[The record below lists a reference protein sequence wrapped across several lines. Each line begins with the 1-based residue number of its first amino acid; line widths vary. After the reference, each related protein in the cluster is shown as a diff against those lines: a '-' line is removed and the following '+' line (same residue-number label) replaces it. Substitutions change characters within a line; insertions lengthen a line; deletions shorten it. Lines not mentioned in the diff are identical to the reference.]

1 MRSNVSGLQDGRS
14 IGACTHI
21 TFVVQTIAL
30 CCPPTRHLTRLPF
43 CAQGLLIRG
52 ASAPPSDILTP
63 ARCGPGS
70 ISAPASSPATL
81 LASPTPSRRPH
92 LFCTNP
98 SLCVLARAPSVC
110 MHMCW
115 WCVCGAG
122 GNACVEGGVRGC
134 MHACAHVCRGAVHV
148 FVVEL
153 LLFSCR
159 FSYAISTLTSSTPLR
174 ARQVGCAVSWSAPV
188 RLFYVLEDRRR
199 SPLVHA
205 GSSMLNVCVCLL
217 ARM

>member
-1 MRSNVSGLQDGRS
+1 MSHGSTVHSQWVRSRRASWLRRVRVCSPFNRDVLRGRD
-14 IGACTHI
+14 
-21 TFVVQTIAL
+21 VQ
-30 CCPPTRHLTRLPF
+30 RL
-43 CAQGLLIRG
+43 GG
-52 ASAPPSDILTP
+52 YEMMGESAPIGRLCMTK
-63 ARCGPGS
+63 
-70 ISAPASSPATL
+70 
-81 LASPTPSRRPH
+81 
-92 LFCTNP
+92 
-98 SLCVLARAPSVC
+98 SLCVRWLRECRCSRWCPLV
-110 MHMCW
+110 W
-115 WCVCGAG
+115 WVCGAG
-122 GNACVEGGVRGC
+122 GNACVERGGGG

-205 GSSMLNVCVCLL
+205 GNSMLNVVCVFIS
-217 ARM
+217 

>member
-1 MRSNVSGLQDGRS
+1 
-14 IGACTHI
+14 
-21 TFVVQTIAL
+21 VQTIAL
-30 CCPPTRHLTRLPF
+30 CPPLCCALLLLLLLTRLPF
-43 CAQGLLIRG
+43 CTTGKGLLIRG
-52 ASAPPSDILTP
+52 AYAPPSDILTP
-63 ARCGPGS
+63 ARCGPCN
-70 ISAPASSPATL
+70 ISAPAPATL

-98 SLCVLARAPSVC
+98 SLCVLARALSVC

-122 GNACVEGGVRGC
+122 GNACAEGGG

-159 FSYAISTLTSSTPLR
+159 FSYVISTLTSSTPLR

-205 GSSMLNVCVCLL
+205 GNSMLNVCVFIS
-217 ARM
+217 

>member
-21 TFVVQTIAL
+21 TFVVQTIVL
-30 CCPPTRHLTRLPF
+30 CCPPPRHLTRLPF

-110 MHMCW
+110 MHICW

-122 GNACVEGGVRGC
+122 GNACVEGGGACTPVC
-134 MHACAHVCRGAVHV
+134 MCAEVLCMC
-148 FVVEL
+148 L
-153 LLFSCR
+153 WLSFSCSR
-159 FSYAISTLTSSTPLR
+159 
-174 ARQVGCAVSWSAPV
+174 
-188 RLFYVLEDRRR
+188 
-199 SPLVHA
+199 A
-205 GSSMLNVCVCLL
+205 GSATLSVL
-217 ARM
+217 